1 MHGDWSQ
8 KPKAEG
14 LHLEPQTGYRESKL
28 GVSGGF
34 GTSKLSLRSVLF
46 ASKTTPPNP
55 SQTASPAGN
64 QVFKCPSI
72 WETFHSNC
80 HIFTPWSS

>member
-46 ASKTTPPNP
+46 ASKTTPPN
-55 SQTASPAGN
+55 
-64 QVFKCPSI
+64 SI
-72 WETFHSNC
+72 QSNWELN
-80 HIFTPWSS
+80 IQINI